1 MKAKK
6 KMLERGNKNEMVKTT
21 VYLPRRLYESAK
33 FMAIYTRSSLTKL
46 VKVSLSEKIEKLK
59 SSIGED

>member
-1 MKAKK
+1 MENQKK
-6 KMLERGNKNEMVKTT
+6 RNGNEMVKTT

-46 VKVSLSEKIEKLK
+46 MRVSLTEKIDKLK
-59 SSIGED
+59 GQK